1 MVKIN
6 NTNDKDKSLFTRVL
20 DFLLKHKNELLS
32 KDTNTKL
39 PFSIGVDKYIN
50 ASTNGYYVDKTL
62 LIKDVLDTNTSVFLF
77 TRPRRFGKSLN
88 MDMLKIFFEK
98 TKKDTSIYFKDKK
111 IWACGKKYQ
120 EHQGKYPVIYLT
132 FKDIKFSTWE
142 SVYKN
147 IITLIQAEFTRHSYL
162 LDSSKLN
169 KDDKNIFIKY
179 KSTKLLS
186 DESFNSL
193 AVLSELLFK
202 YHNKKTIIIIDE
214 YDIPIIQG
222 YIHGFY
228 DEAIMF
234 MRNFYSNGLKG
245 NDWLKQSFVTGILR
259 VAKES
264 IFSGFNNPEIN
275 TILDKRYSQYFGF
288 TSDEVKEM
296 LKYYEAEDKYQEIC
310 EWYDGYRFGNTE
322 IFNPWSVIYY
332 LNTNKADAYWCNT
345 SSNDI
350 IGKLLKLVN
359 EQIYEKLH
367 NLLQGKTVKM
377 YLNPN
382 IVFPELERNVSSLF
396 NLLLYTGYLKVINN
410 EDLCSSG
417 NLYDVAIPNKEIM
430 YAYNNEII
438 TKLND
443 GMTIELILNLKDMIE
458 EGDTDKLKN
467 SLEEFLRKSAS
478 FHDSNESF
486 YQGVLLTL
494 CVIAFENY
502 EITSNRESGLGRYD
516 IAMIPKKKSLPGI
529 IIEVKNQN
537 NTSENNLEDIA
548 TKALEQIE
556 EKQYDTVMKQR
567 DVMQVYKYGIAF
579 SGKNVAIKKL

>member
-1 MVKIN
+1 
-6 NTNDKDKSLFTRVL
+6 
-20 DFLLKHKNELLS
+20 
-32 KDTNTKL
+32 
-39 PFSIGVDKYIN
+39 
-50 ASTNGYYVDKTL
+50 
-62 LIKDVLDTNTSVFLF
+62 
-77 TRPRRFGKSLN
+77 
-88 MDMLKIFFEK
+88 MLKIFFEK

-132 FKDIKFSTWE
+132 FKDIKFSTWD

-147 IITLIQAEFTRHSYL
+147 IKRLIQAEFTRHSYL
-162 LDSSKLN
+162 LDSSKLTSVQHTDIQ
-169 KDDKNIFIKY
+169 KIISLTASEALFK
-179 KSTKLLS
+179 
-186 DESFNSL
+186 NSL
-193 AVLSELLFK
+193 SILLEVLYT
-202 YHNKKTIIIIDE
+202 YHGVKPIVIIDE

-222 YIHGFY
+222 YIYGY
-228 DEAIMF
+228 ANEVIMF
-234 MRNFYSNGLKG
+234 MRNFYSAGLKG
-245 NDWLKQSFVTGILR
+245 NHYLKQAFITGIIN
-259 VAKES
+259 VSENS
-264 IFSGFNNPEIN
+264 IYSGFNNPEIN
-275 TILDKRYSQYFGF
+275 TILDEQYSQYFGF

-296 LKYYEAEDKYQEIC
+296 LKYYEIEDKYQEIC
-310 EWYDGYRFGNTE
+310 KWYDGYRFGNTK

-332 LNTNKADAYWCNT
+332 LYTNKADAYWCNT

-537 NTSENNLEDIA
+537 NTSENNLEDIS